1 LSPSNVSKLDLSGI
15 AKLIKTHRLSK
26 VKTMLLTI
34 SAFLSLAMVGF
45 FHTILGTALPAMR
58 LSFAMDMAQAGLLGS
73 TVWLGFTAAVF
84 AGGTLSDFFPRHRIL
99 MLACLMIGLSAIF
112 FGMWHPF
119 GLNCFF
125 IGVLGAGTGVI
136 VSSSSAL
143 VMELHPQKEG
153 VIMNVHHFFYAIGA
167 ITGPLLMGY
176 VLDRGGHWQWIYR
189 IGGTW
194 MLIVSGSFA
203 LQRIRFKREKSS
215 LGHRSLFHLLKEKN
229 LILLILITIF
239 GVGAQNGLYL
249 WLVSFLKEAQ
259 SFPIFQ
265 ASIGLSLFSIGVAVG
280 RLVSGGLAV
289 KIKNTRV
296 LLILLGSL
304 NIVLILFMCVSHH
317 HLILLLCLSAGL
329 ACSGLFPVTLTLGGI
344 NYPQRAGTTIG
355 IIGTAAGI
363 GGTLV
368 SWLIS
373 FVSQKIAL
381 EAGFFITL
389 SAAAFIALVLVA
401 IYYKRLK
408 KSETKQDMA

>member
-1 LSPSNVSKLDLSGI
+1 
-15 AKLIKTHRLSK
+15 
-26 VKTMLLTI
+26 VKAMLLTI

-45 FHTILGTALPAMR
+45 FHSILGTALPAIR
-58 LSFAMDMAQAGLLGS
+58 LSFEMDMAQTGLLGS
-73 TVWLGFTAAVF
+73 AVWFGFTAAVF
-84 AGGTLSDFFPRHRIL
+84 AGGTLSDVFPRQRIL

-112 FGMWHPF
+112 FGMWPLF
-119 GLNCFF
+119 GLNCLI
-125 IGVLGAGTGVI
+125 IGILGAGTGVV

-153 VIMNVHHFFYAIGA
+153 VMMNVHHFFYAIGA

-176 VLDRGGHWQWIYR
+176 ILKQGLHWQWIYR
-189 IGGTW
+189 IGGAW

-203 LQRIRFKREKSS
+203 LQRISFEKEKPS
-215 LGHRSLFHLLKEKN
+215 LSGCSIFHLLKAKT
-229 LILLILITIF
+229 LILLILITMF

-249 WLVSFLKEAQ
+249 WLVSFLKESQ

-265 ASIGLSLFSIGVAVG
+265 ASIGLSLFSIGVAAG

-289 KIKNTRV
+289 KIRNTRV

-304 NIVLILFMCVSHH
+304 NMVLILFMYVSNHYLM
-317 HLILLLCLSAGL
+317 LILCLFAGL

-355 IIGTAAGI
+355 IIGAAAGM
-363 GGTLV
+363 GGTVV

-373 FVSQKIAL
+373 FVSQKTTLETGFFVTLLAAALIAL
-381 EAGFFITL
+381 GLVGFC
-389 SAAAFIALVLVA
+389 
-401 IYYKRLK
+401 YKRLEG
-408 KSETKQDMA
+408 SEMKRISV